1 MDEKPVP
8 VVVTPE
14 ARAKAIRS
22 ALLNDKVQVKMTAGQ
37 RRAVEAAR
45 QAQKPPTS

>member
-1 MDEKPVP
+1 MDQKVVP

-14 ARAKAIRS
+14 ARAKAILS
-22 ALLNDKVQVKMTAGQ
+22 ALRNDKVQVKMTGGQ

-45 QAQKPPTS
+45 ESQKPPAS